1 MTKTSKAAKSVKK
14 KVMFSLQE
22 TVVEK
27 LNYMA
32 DELGINKSALVSL
45 MISEKYKE
53 KEIESVKLNGKMNQ
67 EDN

>member
-45 MISEKYKE
+45 MVSEKYKE